1 VAVPDEGARVG
12 LVLFDVA
19 DRRFA
24 LDLRRVD
31 RIIPMVE
38 ITPLPDAPRVAAGII
53 NLHGEILP
61 VLDVRQRLGL
71 AAVAPRP
78 TDLLLIA
85 RTSRRT
91 VAISIDSVSGTEEFD
106 ERLVTPVDSILPE
119 SGYVEGVVAT
129 AGGALLIQDID
140 RFMSLTEER
149 CLGSALEALRDA
161 NIA

>member
-1 VAVPDEGARVG
+1 MRANFSVSSLRNACTLTLELGERAVAVSDEGARVG

-71 AAVAPRP
+71 AAVAPRV

-91 VAISIDSVSGTEEFD
+91 VAISIDSVSGT
-106 ERLVTPVDSILPE
+106 
-119 SGYVEGVVAT
+119 
-129 AGGALLIQDID
+129 
-140 RFMSLTEER
+140 
-149 CLGSALEALRDA
+149 
-161 NIA
+161 

>member
-1 VAVPDEGARVG
+1 MAVSDEGARVG

-71 AAVAPRP
+71 AAVAPRV

-91 VAISIDSVSGTEEFD
+91 VAISIDSVSGTEEFN

-149 CLGSALEALRDA
+149 RLGSALEALRDA

>member
-1 VAVPDEGARVG
+1 VAVSDEGARVG

-71 AAVAPRP
+71 PAVPPRV

-91 VAISIDSVSGTEEFD
+91 VAISIDSVSGTEEFN

-149 CLGSALEALRDA
+149 RLGSALEALRDA